1 MRERSHEKRVQ
12 DDSWSWVGEDGVEHH
27 GSESQITAALSAQRL
42 APYTLVTRSSWR
54 DWLPAMVVGELQW
67 ALPMGARDLVRTP
80 LLRRNEPKLPPPLED
95 YPALRLR
102 LAALQSGAMGTMP
115 SRPRSSIPSNPHLEL
130 SDYASDDFD
139 EPTVQIDAEELER
152 ALNESRAEEAA
163 VPTPRSGVTGE
174 RPVRTPASQNP
185 GPLANHEVKRRA
197 LAQRLAHK
205 MPTYPG
211 FVVNPTP
218 SSPPV
223 APGVRSVPPP
233 APSQPSTTPPLT
245 PPSVPSAPIPT
256 TPPLYRA
263 AESAAAHLPAPAFS
277 GETSPF
283 TTNEPTLTSR
293 IDSTLPEPPKRRMS
307 WLTAVAVAGVLA
319 GGAWFAVQ
327 RSEQR
332 SDSITSIPLPSSSVQ
347 LPEPPKPNPAPAQ
360 TCAIDKQIQVSD
372 FAHAQVRPSVALLS
386 SPPRLAVGFAQTGRV
401 AAGVTVDR
409 ETLSVTRLHS
419 DNQTSPLWSVSPL
432 LVGSDV
438 KFRVSRAA
446 STLRSTV
453 SLPTNPPLFFG
464 LNREGLAV
472 RGDADLIDRLVWKT
486 EWDTVSVPDVAV
498 LDAGVVL
505 VALRAGGER
514 GKTLLGKISP
524 SGSPL
529 GDLHVLDTGSVRADP
544 PALLVT
550 EQRVVVSY
558 AGGDKPSRDTLYIA
572 TSARSELP
580 ARAQEVLRVE
590 QGLVGPSVA
599 GLPGGALA
607 VQYTVGAAGKQHVMT
622 ALLNSEMRLK
632 GEPFVVS
639 PASRDAYEGVT
650 LSADDQLFSFYFV
663 RQEYGHELW
672 LTRLRCK

>member
-1 MRERSHEKRVQ
+1 MQ

-27 GSESQITAALSAQRL
+27 GSEGQITAALSAQRL
-42 APYTLVTRSSWR
+42 APYTLVTRSVWR
-54 DWLPAMVVGELQW
+54 DWLPAMTVGELQW
-67 ALPMGARDLVRTP
+67 ALPMGSRDLVRTP

-102 LAALQSGAMGTMP
+102 LAALQSGTMGTTP

-163 VPTPRSGVTGE
+163 ILTPRSGATGE
-174 RPVRTPASQNP
+174 RPVPTPSGQHA

-223 APGVRSVPPP
+223 APGARSVPPP
-233 APSQPSTTPPLT
+233 APSHPSTTPPLT
-245 PPSVPSAPIPT
+245 PPSVPSAPVPT
-256 TPPLYRA
+256 TPPLYRT
-263 AESAAAHLPAPAFS
+263 AESAPTHAPPPPAFI

-283 TTNEPTLTSR
+283 ATNEPTLTSR
-293 IDSTLPEPPKRRMS
+293 IDSTLPEPPKRRIT
-307 WLTAVAVAGVLA
+307 WLTAVTVAGVLA
-319 GGAWFAVQ
+319 GAAWFVV
-327 RSEQR
+327 RRVEQR
-332 SDSITSIPLPSSSVQ
+332 SDAITSIPLPSSSVQ
-347 LPEPPKPNPAPAQ
+347 LPEPATPKPVPAKS
-360 TCAIDKQIQVSD
+360 CAVDKQVQVSD
-372 FAHAQVRPSVALLS
+372 FAHAQVRPNIALLS

-409 ETLSVTRLHS
+409 ETLGVTRLHS
-419 DNQTSPLWSVSPL
+419 DNQTSPLWSVTP
-432 LVGSDV
+432 VVGGSDV

-486 EWDTVSVPDVAV
+486 DWDTVSVPDVAL
-498 LDAGVVL
+498 LDQGVVL

-524 SGSPL
+524 SGGPL
-529 GDLHVLDTGSVRADP
+529 GELHVLDTGAVRADP

-550 EQRVVVSY
+550 DQHILVSY
-558 AGGDKPSRDTLYIA
+558 AGGDKPTRDTVYVAI
-572 TSARSELP
+572 SGRPELP
-580 ARAQEVLRVE
+580 SRPQAILRVE

-599 GLPGGALA
+599 ALPGGAFA
-607 VQYTVGAAGKQHVMT
+607 VQYTVGIAGKQQVMG
-622 ALLNSEMRLK
+622 ALLDSDLK
-632 GEPFVVS
+632 RQGESFVLS
-639 PASRDAYEGVT
+639 PAGRDSYEGVAV
-650 LSADDQLFSFYFV
+650 SVDEQLFSFYFV

-672 LTRLRCK
+672 LTRLKCN